1 MKIITAGITAVSS
14 WVPEEKLTNADIAKM
29 VDTTDAWIIERC
41 GISERRILRDPGK
54 ATSYL
59 AIQAV
64 GKLLCS
70 KYIDPKSIDLLILA
84 TATPDHQFPATA
96 NYIAHAVGA
105 TNAWSFDVM
114 GACSGF
120 IYALNVG
127 RQFIETGTHK
137 RVVVVGADKM
147 SSVVDYT
154 DRSSCILFGDAAG
167 AVLLEPVTNDTGILD
182 AQMYSDGSAR
192 DLLYM
197 KAGGSAFPAS
207 EASVANNEHFIS
219 MQGRA
224 VFKVAVEKMADAAE
238 SIMKSNNLSSDDI
251 KFLVPHQA
259 NKRIIDA
266 TAARMGVGPEKVM
279 LNIHK
284 YGNTTC
290 ATIPLCLSE
299 WESQLRKDDNLILT
313 AFGAGFTWGAI
324 YVKWA
329 YDKIETQNETEQ
341 TNKASVKHALE
352 SV

>member
-14 WVPEEKLTNADIAKM
+14 WVPEEKLTNADITEM

-64 GKLLCS
+64 DKLLRT
-70 KYIDPKSIDLLILA
+70 KDIDPKSIDLLILA

-96 NYIAHAVGA
+96 NYIAHEVGA

-167 AVLLEPVTNDTGILD
+167 AVLLEPVTNGTGILD
-182 AQMYSDGSAR
+182 AKMYSDGSAR

-207 EASVANNEHFIS
+207 QASVANGEHYIS

-238 SIMKSNNLSSDDI
+238 CIMRSNMLSSVDI

-299 WESQLRKDDNLILT
+299 WENQLHKDDNLILT

-329 YDKIETQNETEQ
+329 YNTIGLQNETVQ
-341 TNKASVKHALE
+341 ANKVSASRTLE